1 MTWLSD
7 CYSKPPPRSL
17 KVGSEVIGIAG
28 ISEIVGVALENFD
41 APDEDV
47 KQVLL
52 TELKKRN
59 YVPSSEEKAYLKSL
73 WKEFEKV
80 REVHRESVE
89 ETHQG
94 IPRNEIPW
102 FPKIDVSRCEGCS
115 SCVEFCSQNVFAFF
129 EGKSQVVRPQN
140 CIVGKSSCRDFC
152 PDNAISFPTRSQLK
166 ETLSELKCKLSQG

>member
-1 MTWLSD
+1 M
-7 CYSKPPPRSL
+7 
-17 KVGSEVIGIAG
+17 
-28 ISEIVGVALENFD
+28 
-41 APDEDV
+41 
-47 KQVLL
+47 
-52 TELKKRN
+52 
-59 YVPSSEEKAYLKSL
+59 
-73 WKEFEKV
+73 
-80 REVHRESVE
+80 
-89 ETHQG
+89 
-94 IPRNEIPW
+94 PRNEIPW